1 MSLVTP
7 PQIERLQRK
16 LGDKAKR
23 EPEYRFYMLYDKVY
37 RADILAHAYAL
48 CKHNAG
54 APGVDGLTFAVIES
68 QGLGEWLEGLR
79 KELREGTYKPQPV
92 RRVMIPKPG
101 GGQRP
106 LGIPTI
112 RDRVVQTAAKLILE
126 PIFDADFDEAAHGYR
141 PGRSAGDA
149 IAQVH
154 AALKSGQTDVV
165 DADLSQY
172 FDTIPH
178 PELLRSVARR
188 VVDRHLL
195 RLIRRWLK
203 TPVEEE
209 DERGNKRYTGGRQ
222 SKAGTPQGGVIS
234 PLLANLYMNRY
245 LRHFRRQGKDVE
257 LKATLINYA
266 DDFVILSRGKARE
279 ALDWTRE
286 VMGKLKLT
294 MNTTKTC
301 LRDARQETFNFLGYT
316 FGPNYHRRTGQ
327 RYLGAWP
334 SDQSVKR
341 VKENV
346 SQLLWRGNHD
356 PLEKVVQ
363 SLNTRLR
370 GWANYFDYGR
380 PYGAYKLVD
389 YHVLQ
394 RVQSFLRRRHKMHSN
409 GRQRF
414 NSCYV
419 QRELGVVNLLGL
431 LMRRRPLA
439 CRS

>member
-1 MSLVTP
+1 MSLQTP
-7 PQIERLQRK
+7 PQIERFQRK
-16 LGDKAKR
+16 LYDKAKS
-23 EPEYRFYMLYDKVY
+23 EPEFRFYQLYDKVY
-37 RADILAHAYAL
+37 RPDILAHAYAV
-48 CKHNAG
+48 CQHNAG
-54 APGVDGLTFAVIES
+54 APGVDGLTFTDIES
-68 QGLGEWLEGLR
+68 RGLAGWLEGLR

-126 PIFDADFDEAAHGYR
+126 PIFEADLDEAAHGYR
-141 PGRSAGDA
+141 PGRSAGEA
-149 IAQVH
+149 IAKVH
-154 AALKSGQTDVV
+154 AALQAGQTDVV
-165 DADLSQY
+165 DADLSKY

-178 PELLRSVARR
+178 HELLRSVARR
-188 VVDRHLL
+188 VVDRHML
-195 RLIRRWLK
+195 RLIRMWLK

-222 SKAGTPQGGVIS
+222 SKVGTPQGGVIS

-245 LRHFRRQGKDVE
+245 LRHFKQQGKDVAFQ
-257 LKATLINYA
+257 ATLINYA
-266 DDFVILSRGKARE
+266 DDFVILCRGKARA
-279 ALDWTRE
+279 ALDWTQQ

-294 MNTTKTC
+294 LNTTKTC
-301 LRDARQETFNFLGYT
+301 IRDARNETFNFLGYT
-316 FGPNYHRRTGQ
+316 FGPNYHRRTGR

-334 SDQSVKR
+334 SAKSVKR

-346 SQLLWRGNHD
+346 STLLCPGNQD
-356 PLEKVVQ
+356 PLERVVQ
-363 SLNTRLR
+363 RLNARLR
-370 GWANYFDYGR
+370 GWANYFAYGR
-380 PYGAYKLVD
+380 PYGAYKAVD

-394 RVQSFLRRRHKMHSN
+394 RVQSFLRRRHKMRSN
-409 GRQRF
+409 GRSRF

-419 QRELGVVNLLGL
+419 ERELGVVNLLGA
-431 LMRRRPLA
+431 LMKRRPLV